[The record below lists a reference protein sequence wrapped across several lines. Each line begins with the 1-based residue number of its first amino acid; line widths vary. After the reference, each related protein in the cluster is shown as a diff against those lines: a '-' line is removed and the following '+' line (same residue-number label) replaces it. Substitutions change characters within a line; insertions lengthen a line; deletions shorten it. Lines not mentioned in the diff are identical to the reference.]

1 MLTTHALRE
10 VPLFKDLPD
19 SRLCWLLEQGVEVW
33 REPGEI
39 HRRQG
44 EPANHVFVL
53 LEGQIQIVQS
63 IGSQELL
70 LATYNTQTLFGELP
84 VLMGMTHFW
93 ASGRAATHCHIL
105 EISNAAFWEM
115 LSSCPCVMKKI
126 LRTMAERLQSLQ
138 VLSQQREKMVA
149 LGTLAA
155 GLAHELNN
163 PAAAARR
170 TVGHLRETFQTLQ
183 PATLELCQQTTDTQ
197 QLFLVQLQQEATA
210 TAAIAP
216 VLDPLAQSDREDDI
230 TEWLQAHQVDNSWKL
245 SATFVAAGLDPEWL
259 TKIARQIESK
269 SLSSVLN
276 WLEATLTSAKLM
288 DDLEHST
295 DRISK
300 LVQAVKDYSYMDQA
314 PVQEVD
320 IHEGLEGTLTILNHK
335 LKHDITIIRDYDSQL
350 PRINAYGSELNQV
363 WTNLIDNAIDAL
375 EEAGSKRHRVEE
387 DAEIPRQG
395 DPETQNTQRSALSSQ
410 HFALIQTSNLKPQTS
425 APTIWLRTRQENNH
439 ILVEIADNGP
449 GIPPE
454 IQSHIFEPFFTTKDV
469 GKGTG
474 LGLHIAYRVIIG
486 QHNGDFQL
494 SSQPGNTCFQIR
506 LPIHS

>member
-1 MLTTHALRE
+1 MSLSLTPRMLTTHALRE

-19 SRLCWLLEQGVEVW
+19 SRLCWLLEQGIEVW

-39 HRRQG
+39 HRQQG

-53 LEGQIQIVQS
+53 LEGQVQIVQD
-63 IGSQELL
+63 IGSQEVL

-105 EISNAAFWEM
+105 EIPNAAFWEM

-126 LRTMAERLQSLQ
+126 LRTMAERIQSVQ

-183 PATLELCQQTTDTQ
+183 PATLELCQQTTETQ
-197 QLFLVQLQQEATA
+197 QLFLVQLQQDATA
-210 TAAIAP
+210 LAAIAP
-216 VLDPLAQSDREDDI
+216 VLDPLTQSDREDDI
-230 TEWLQAHQVDNSWKL
+230 TEWLRAHEVDHSWKL
-245 SATFVAAGLDPEWL
+245 SATFVAAGLDTEWL
-259 TKIARQIESK
+259 TKIARQIESN

-276 WLEATLTSAKLM
+276 WLESTLTSAKLM

-335 LKHDITIIRDYDSQL
+335 LKQDITIIRDYDSQL

-375 EEAGSKRHRVEE
+375 DAGGGCQAADIGNGKAAKTLVANNQS
-387 DAEIPRQG
+387 
-395 DPETQNTQRSALSSQ
+395 LS
-410 HFALIQTSNLKPQTS
+410 TSFSTPQS
-425 APTIWLRTRQENNH
+425 SRPAPTIWLRTRQENNY

-474 LGLHIAYRVIIG
+474 LGLHIAYRVVIG

-494 SSQPGNTCFQIR
+494 FSQPGNTCFQIR
-506 LPIHS
+506 LPIHSA